1 MQSLATAAVA
11 AAAALI
17 AALLLFN
24 SHRKARHRQLSIASA
39 AEYVAARNCAAITI
53 QSVQRRRLISLLCG
67 PRAQLCV
74 HSRTEFKVCTS
85 LSCMRNGAERVLSA
99 IEDLVPPALGAVYG
113 SECFGMCGAGPNVA
127 VSSAY
132 GTKLRC
138 NIQSVNDARRLV
150 AASGLHV
157 SASLGRAARL
167 HERANQLVADGERIR
182 GAETAEQALVA
193 LDALP
198 SGSVIVLR
206 LRYRLCLLLAEAAA
220 SLIEEPPKESQCAK
234 EPLPVAALAH
244 WETCAL
250 RASTSAIAV
259 HERLARAHAAGP
271 LRAHAVAAP
280 VRAPP
285 AMLLAARIHLAIAA
299 RCVPTSRTSLEATV
313 GCVPTSRTSLEATVG
328 CVPTSRTSLEASVD
342 AVSAAAS
349 HVAAGRALLEA
360 ALRLSDAPVRAA
372 RLRGRERREATAMLE
387 RSVALL

>member
-1 MQSLATAAVA
+1 MHGVATAAV

-17 AALLLFN
+17 AALLLLKV
-24 SHRKARHRQLSIASA
+24 HRKATHRQLSIASA
-39 AEYVAARNCAAITI
+39 AASVAARNCAAITI
-53 QSVQRRRLISLLCG
+53 QSVQRRRLVSLLCG
-67 PRAQLCV
+67 PRQQLCV

-113 SECFGMCGAGPNVA
+113 GECFGMCGAGPNVA
-127 VSSAY
+127 VSSAN

-138 NIQSVNDARRLV
+138 SIQSVNDARRLV

-182 GAETAEQALVA
+182 GVETAEQALVA

-198 SGSVIVLR
+198 SGSVTVLR
-206 LRYRLCLLLAEAAA
+206 LRYRICLLLADAAA
-220 SLIEEPPKESQCAK
+220 SLIEEPPKESQSAK
-234 EPLPVAALAH
+234 EPAAFAQ
-244 WETCAL
+244 WEACAL
-250 RASTSAIAV
+250 RASTNALAL
-259 HERLARAHAAGP
+259 HERLARA

-285 AMLLAARIHLAIAA
+285 AMLLAARTHLAIAA
-299 RCVPTSRTSLEATV
+299 RYVPTSQTSLEATV
-313 GCVPTSRTSLEATVG
+313 
-328 CVPTSRTSLEASVD
+328 D
-342 AVSAAAS
+342 AASAAAS

-372 RLRGRERREATAMLE
+372 RLRARERRDALAMLE
-387 RSVALL
+387 RSAAHL

>member
-17 AALLLFN
+17 ASLLLFK

-74 HSRTEFKVCTS
+74 HSHTEFKVCTS

-150 AASGLHV
+150 AASGLRV
-157 SASLGRAARL
+157 SASIGRAARL

-220 SLIEEPPKESQCAK
+220 SLIEEPHKESQCAK
-234 EPLPVAALAH
+234 EPLPLAALAH

-299 RCVPTSRTSLEATV
+299 RCVPTSRTSLEA
-313 GCVPTSRTSLEATVG
+313 
-328 CVPTSRTSLEASVD
+328 SVD

-372 RLRGRERREATAMLE
+372 RLRARERREAKAMLE

>member
-1 MQSLATAAVA
+1 MHGVATVAV

-17 AALLLFN
+17 AALLLFK

-74 HSRTEFKVCTS
+74 HSHTEFKVCTS

-234 EPLPVAALAH
+234 EPAAWAQ
-244 WETCAL
+244 WEACAL
-250 RASTSAIAV
+250 RASTNALAL

-328 CVPTSRTSLEASVD
+328 CVPPSRTSFEASVD

-372 RLRGRERREATAMLE
+372 RLRARERREATAMLE

>member
-1 MQSLATAAVA
+1 MLSEGVCDLHSHIRAVKKTCSEGMRGVATAAV

-17 AALLLFN
+17 AALLLLKV
-24 SHRKARHRQLSIASA
+24 HRKATHRQLCIASA
-39 AEYVAARNCAAITI
+39 AASIAARNCAAITI

-113 SECFGMCGAGPNVA
+113 GECFGMCGAGPNVA
-127 VSSAY
+127 VSSAN

-138 NIQSVNDARRLV
+138 SIQSVNDARRLV

-167 HERANQLVADGERIR
+167 HERANQMVADGERIR
-182 GAETAEQALVA
+182 GVETAEQALVA

-198 SGSVIVLR
+198 SGSVTVLR
-206 LRYRLCLLLAEAAA
+206 LRYRICLLLADAAA
-220 SLIEEPPKESQCAK
+220 SLIEEPPKESQSAK
-234 EPLPVAALAH
+234 EPAALAQ
-244 WETCAL
+244 WEACAL
-250 RASTSAIAV
+250 RASTNALAL
-259 HERLARAHAAGP
+259 HERLARAHASGP

-299 RCVPTSRTSLEATV
+299 RYVPTSQTSLEATV
-313 GCVPTSRTSLEATVG
+313 
-328 CVPTSRTSLEASVD
+328 D
-342 AVSAAAS
+342 AASAAAS

-372 RLRGRERREATAMLE
+372 RLRARERREAMAMLE
-387 RSVALL
+387 RSATPSL

>member
-1 MQSLATAAVA
+1 MHGLATAAV

-17 AALLLFN
+17 AALLLLKV
-24 SHRKARHRQLSIASA
+24 HRKATHRQLSIASA
-39 AEYVAARNCAAITI
+39 AASVAARNCAAITI
-53 QSVQRRRLISLLCG
+53 QSVQRRRLVSLLCG
-67 PRAQLCV
+67 PRQQLCV

-113 SECFGMCGAGPNVA
+113 GECFGMCHAGPNVA

-138 NIQSVNDARRLV
+138 SIQSVNDARRLV

-182 GAETAEQALVA
+182 GVETAEQALVA

-198 SGSVIVLR
+198 SGSVTVLR
-206 LRYRLCLLLAEAAA
+206 LRYRICLLLADAAA
-220 SLIEEPPKESQCAK
+220 SLLEDPPKESQSAK
-234 EPLPVAALAH
+234 EPAALAP
-244 WETCAL
+244 WEACAL
-250 RASTSAIAV
+250 RASTSAMAL
-259 HERLARAHAAGP
+259 HERLARAH

-299 RCVPTSRTSLEATV
+299 RYVPTSQTSMEATV
-313 GCVPTSRTSLEATVG
+313 
-328 CVPTSRTSLEASVD
+328 D
-342 AVSAAAS
+342 AASAAAS

-372 RLRGRERREATAMLE
+372 RLRARERRDALAMLE
-387 RSVALL
+387 RSAALL

>member
-17 AALLLFN
+17 AALLLFK

-113 SECFGMCGAGPNVA
+113 GECFGMCGAGPNVA

-138 NIQSVNDARRLV
+138 SIQSVNDARRLV
-150 AASGLHV
+150 TASGLHV

-182 GAETAEQALVA
+182 GVETAEQALVA

-198 SGSVIVLR
+198 SGSVTMLR
-206 LRYRLCLLLAEAAA
+206 LRYRICLLLADAAA
-220 SLIEEPPKESQCAK
+220 SLIEEPPKESQSAM
-234 EPLPVAALAH
+234 EPAALAQ
-244 WETCAL
+244 WEACAL
-250 RASTSAIAV
+250 RASTNALAL
-259 HERLARAHAAGP
+259 HERLARAHASGP

-372 RLRGRERREATAMLE
+372 RLRARERREATAMLE

>member
-1 MQSLATAAVA
+1 MRGVATAAV

-17 AALLLFN
+17 AALLLLKV
-24 SHRKARHRQLSIASA
+24 HRKATHRQLSIASA
-39 AEYVAARNCAAITI
+39 AASVAARNCAAITI
-53 QSVQRRRLISLLCG
+53 QSVQRRRLVSLLCG
-67 PRAQLCV
+67 PRQQLCV

-113 SECFGMCGAGPNVA
+113 GECFGMCGAGPNVA
-127 VSSAY
+127 VSSAN

-138 NIQSVNDARRLV
+138 SIQSVNDARRLV

-182 GAETAEQALVA
+182 GVETAEQALVA

-198 SGSVIVLR
+198 SGSVTVLR
-206 LRYRLCLLLAEAAA
+206 LRYRICLLLADAAA
-220 SLIEEPPKESQCAK
+220 SLIEEPPKESQSAK
-234 EPLPVAALAH
+234 EPAALAQ
-244 WETCAL
+244 WEACAL
-250 RASTSAIAV
+250 RASTNALAL
-259 HERLARAHAAGP
+259 HERLA
-271 LRAHAVAAP
+271 RAHAVAAP

-285 AMLLAARIHLAIAA
+285 AMLLAARTHLAIAA
-299 RCVPTSRTSLEATV
+299 RYVPTSQTSLEATV
-313 GCVPTSRTSLEATVG
+313 
-328 CVPTSRTSLEASVD
+328 D
-342 AVSAAAS
+342 AASAAAS

-372 RLRGRERREATAMLE
+372 RLRARERRDALAMLE
-387 RSVALL
+387 RSAAHL